1 VFTSVI
7 IDTIDSALDAVLA
20 DAAVVV
26 TTRQKARAGIDQEV
40 PERVELCRSAQM
52 GEKAPAHRCQAL
64 PRASGEGQLGG
75 EVVDSSNI
83 ITPLKHALT
92 IPSHASVKSG
102 HPTPALA

>member
-52 GEKAPAHRCQAL
+52 GEKPPAHR
-64 PRASGEGQLGG
+64 R
-75 EVVDSSNI
+75 
-83 ITPLKHALT
+83 
-92 IPSHASVKSG
+92 
-102 HPTPALA
+102 